1 MWGNWNRR
9 TIYFLSH
16 CPISIS
22 YFWWRFSFGK
32 LTLSCLSVRIK
43 WSEIALFVQW
53 WGWLCFESFVGSSDS
68 EMIGRFL
75 FGERREG
82 SVGEFDWINMFLS
95 SAISLE
101 RLATCSANFV
111 FESINWAFWFLIF
124 SKSFFYFFKT
134 LVKFSYFHFEKFIL
148 ILNLLYLNIGNC
160 PCVYMTSGLY
170 DVWHATLDTFFCF
183 IQ

>member
-43 WSEIALFVQW
+43 WSEIALFAQW

-75 FGERREG
+75 LGERREG
-82 SVGEFDWINMFLS
+82 SVGEFDWINMFFS

-101 RLATCSANFV
+101 RLLVRLILCLSRLIEHFD
-111 FESINWAFWFLIF
+111 FWFFQNRFFIF
-124 SKSFFYFFKT
+124 LRLSLSSVIFTLRNSF
-134 LVKFSYFHFEKFIL
+134 SSWI
-148 ILNLLYLNIGNC
+148 
-160 PCVYMTSGLY
+160 
-170 DVWHATLDTFFCF
+170 CF
-183 IQ
+183 I